1 MGFFLKSPIY
11 QFYRQTDVCL
21 CSLMAEYINVPSSLP
36 TDDAW
41 AFAKWNAIQAVGVM
55 SFGEFVCIELLL
67 ILYISRTLLVV
78 LYVTTRQEKK
88 IVQ

>member
-21 CSLMAEYINVPSSLP
+21 CSLMTEYINVPSSLP

-55 SFGEFVCIELLL
+55 SFGEFVCIELL

-78 LYVTTRQEKK
+78 LYITKRQEKK

>member
-1 MGFFLKSPIY
+1 M
-11 QFYRQTDVCL
+11 T
-21 CSLMAEYINVPSSLP
+21 EYINVPSSLP

-88 IVQ
+88 IVQKHSMHTSLMTSGIS